1 MRHPKAAD
9 GVAIPESPRK
19 ARPIVR
25 RGTKPESA
33 AVAGI
38 AYALLAGTALLLFQ
52 TVPIEATGGEWDTWI
67 GDAANRRNLTVAV
80 NLATLS
86 AVAFLW
92 FVAVIRRRLGAR
104 EDKFFATVFLG
115 SALVYVGLWL
125 VAAAIL
131 ASPAVLHSLSGGTLL
146 AWQQYQL
153 SEGVAGG
160 LLLIAGKGIQGVFV
174 ASTSMVFLRTRVV
187 PKWLAY
193 LGFALALA
201 IFVMPLLWKLVGLG
215 LPVFV
220 LIASITILLTRHEAA
235 PSGRSAA
242 TL

>member
-1 MRHPKAAD
+1 MRYPKAAD
-9 GVAIPESPRK
+9 GVATPESPRTV
-19 ARPIVR
+19 RPIVR
-25 RGTKPESA
+25 RGTRPESA

-52 TVPIEATGGEWDTWI
+52 TVPIEATEGEWADWI
-67 GDAANRRNLTVAV
+67 GDAANRRNLSVAV

-86 AVAFLW
+86 AVTFLW

-104 EDKFFATVFLG
+104 EDKFFATVFFG
-115 SALVYVGLWL
+115 SALVYVALWL
-125 VAAAIL
+125 AAASIL
-131 ASPAVLHSLSGGTLL
+131 ASPAVLHSLGGSTRL

-153 SEGVAGG
+153 AEGVAGG

-187 PKWLAY
+187 PEWLAY
-193 LGFALALA
+193 LGFALAIA
-201 IFVMPLLWKLVGLG
+201 IFVLPLIWELVGLG

-220 LIASITILLTRHEAA
+220 LIASVTILLTRHEAV
-235 PSGRSAA
+235 PSRRSAA
-242 TL
+242 SR